1 MLRGFPQGGVLSALM
16 WILVADGLLSLNS
29 VRYFAQEFADDFSAL
44 VISKYLRTVCEV
56 MQAALNRVQR
66 WCEDHGLS
74 VNSDKT
80 EMVLFTRK
88 RTIPGLIPI
97 VFFGKELERTN
108 KVKYLGVVLDIV
120 NLHGVST
127 LVRNVKR
134 L

>member
-1 MLRGFPQGGVLSALM
+1 MDASDRHNGQRDERPYVRPSVRPSLRWSLTLSATMLE
-16 WILVADGLLSLNS
+16 LYYVAIGKD
-29 VRYFAQEFADDFSAL
+29 
-44 VISKYLRTVCEV
+44 LRTVCEV

-74 VNSDKT
+74 VNPDKT

-88 RTIPGLIPI
+88 RTLPGLIPI
-97 VFFGKELERTN
+97 VFFSKELERTN